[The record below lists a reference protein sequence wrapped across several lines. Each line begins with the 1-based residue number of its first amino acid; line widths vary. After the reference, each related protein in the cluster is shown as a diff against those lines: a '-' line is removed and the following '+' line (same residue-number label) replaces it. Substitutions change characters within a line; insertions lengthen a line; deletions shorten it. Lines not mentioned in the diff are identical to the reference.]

1 MKLRIA
7 TKRGGFTL
15 MEIMLVVAII
25 AILAGMLI
33 YKNADVLETGS
44 DVAARANIANL
55 KTSLITYRMYAGNY
69 PTTEQG
75 LKALVTRPESEP
87 RPLNWKKVFDE
98 IPRDPWGTEFI
109 YANPGVRHTDS
120 YDLYSAGKDR
130 KPNTEDDVWQN

>member
-1 MKLRIA
+1 MKLRSPH
-7 TKRGGFTL
+7 RQGGFTL

-44 DVAARANIANL
+44 DVAAKANL
-55 KTSLITYRMYAGNY
+55 ANLRTSLITYRMYAGIY

-75 LKALVTRPESEP
+75 LKALVTKPESEP
-87 RPLNWKKVFDE
+87 RPLSWKKVFDE
-98 IPRDPWGTEFI
+98 IPRDPWGREFL
-109 YANPGVRHTDS
+109 YANPGVKHPDS
-120 YDLYSAGKDR
+120 YDLYSAGKDG